1 MGILHMC
8 IAIPNKI
15 LKITENM
22 AQVEFGDGEV
32 TDVDISL
39 VDVKVGDYILVQNGF
54 AIEMLTEE
62 EALETLKLWRTM
74 LQNTKE

>member
-1 MGILHMC
+1 MC

-22 AQVEFGDGEV
+22 AQVEFGEGEV

-39 VDVKVGDYILVQNGF
+39 VDVIVGDYVIVQNGF
-54 AIEMLTEE
+54 AIEMLSEDDAME
-62 EALETLKLWRTM
+62 SIEIYRTM
-74 LQNTKE
+74 LQNAKE

>member
-62 EALETLKLWRTM
+62 EALETLQLWRTM

>member
-1 MGILHMC
+1 MC

>member
-15 LKITENM
+15 LTITENM